1 MTPLQQ
7 DSERRISEYQKYRD
21 EAKAQGQ
28 AILMRRWAKAL
39 EEEYHILAMIKRVE
53 ALDTIYE
60 QERSDNGKGEQVALS
75 HECTC

>member
-7 DSERRISEYQKYRD
+7 DSERRIGEYQKYRD

-28 AILMRRWAKAL
+28 VILMRRWAKAL
-39 EEEYHILAMIKRVE
+39 EEEYHILAMIKRVD
-53 ALDTIYE
+53 ALNAIYE
-60 QERSDNGKGEQVALS
+60 QERSSDGEGKRMAVS